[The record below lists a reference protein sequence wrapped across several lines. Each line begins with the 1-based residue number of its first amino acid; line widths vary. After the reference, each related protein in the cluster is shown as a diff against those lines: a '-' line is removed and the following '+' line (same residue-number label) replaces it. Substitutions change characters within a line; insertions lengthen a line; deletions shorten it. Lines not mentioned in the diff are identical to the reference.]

1 MVDKPEKVFQRVSS
15 LSFCQHLSLI
25 WFVLWLQWGTDGA
38 VVHLYVSPSGS
49 DSNTGL
55 QSSTPVKSLQHAV
68 DLLQSKDIQGNT
80 IFVELMQGYYDLTS
94 TLTFAHAING
104 TAVFRAFQGQE
115 VHLTGGRHIL
125 SDHFKHVTDTKVQQR
140 LHEVV
145 RTKVLE
151 LDLTAVG
158 ITNLGSLTTYG
169 IRRSTW
175 TAPLELFINGKPLRL
190 AQWPNEKFI
199 NILSVPD
206 GEKGR
211 RFTYNAGGRDVAWTQ
226 ETEPW
231 VYGWWYWSWADESLP
246 VAHVDAHNHTIT
258 LAQDSQFGVH
268 VGHYIPGFPTG
279 GSQQG
284 GYFQVINMLSE
295 LDEPGEYYIDR
306 TSKKLYLW
314 PNTPLQTLTS
324 SDIVYVSMLSRC
336 IRIESVAQK
345 LNFEDFTVENCRQHG
360 VSIASGHDI
369 TFKNME
375 IKNTGS
381 YAINCEGDC
390 RRVSVLA
397 SEIHDTCGGVLIKGG
412 DPKTLTSSE
421 VLLQDNHVWDFSRT
435 AAIPCNAFEIGG
447 IHVTVSHNYIHHGQY
462 TGILWTGNDH
472 VIEYNHVHHMCWNS
486 SDCGAIH
493 STLDWTW
500 RGNIIRKNHIHHTLR
515 YFPGADVRGIMLDDE
530 YSSVLIEGN
539 VFYDNEVHANIGG
552 GRDNIIRQN
561 VMYNA
566 TKSSI
571 QVDGRGLGSTGHGV
585 YLTQKLQRS
594 FFNTTLWKSRYPELA
609 AILLKHPS
617 APEGNQIYDNI
628 FYNPRGIE
636 RIHYSGSNLERKDY
650 FDVHNNFRA
659 YSPGDFWSPKDADFR
674 LRCNAVQW
682 ADEEQFPS
690 PVSVDDVG
698 PQVPT
703 GPNYLRARRHPASAR
718 TTAVPVACD
727 SSTVVPATTAPRG
740 SYMPDGSSPNTLYP
754 NIPKEGCW
762 FVVDHCPKAPAAE
775 GTHKDDIGTQAG
787 TEEGCLARAAQQWRY
802 CGSSPTG
809 QVVAVYGPTG
819 AMTVAGDGCF
829 SAEYGCR
836 TQNPGFHRDTWAEQ
850 HQNASHDEA
859 ACLARAAAQWTFC
872 GSHADRPITSI
883 YRPTGHFRTAGA
895 GCWIKILSC
904 PADHTLQ
911 GYFYDAWGAT
921 NLATDHDRD
930 ECLDRADRFWKQCGS
945 HDNAPVTA
953 FYRPSGASRT
963 VP

>member
-1 MVDKPEKVFQRVSS
+1 MYFSVFQRVSS
-15 LSFCQHLSLI
+15 LSFCQQLSVI
-25 WFVLWLQWGTDGA
+25 WFVLWSQWGTEGA

-49 DSNTGL
+49 DSNTGYFAIL
-55 QSSTPVKSLQHAV
+55 HTSKKSSTCV
-68 DLLQSKDIQGNT
+68 DLLQSKDIQGNSEYKN
-80 IFVELMQGYYDLTS
+80 F
-94 TLTFAHAING
+94 F
-104 TAVFRAFQGQE
+104 
-115 VHLTGGRHIL
+115 TGGRHIL

-140 LHEVV
+140 LHEVA

-151 LDLTAVG
+151 LDLMAVG

-169 IRRSTW
+169 FGHTTW

-190 AQWPNEKFI
+190 AQWPNEVYLTHL
-199 NILSVPD
+199 NSSTSYPCLM
-206 GEKGR
+206 ERKGR

-231 VYGWWYWSWADESLP
+231 VYG
-246 VAHVDAHNHTIT
+246 
-258 LAQDSQFGVH
+258 
-268 VGHYIPGFPTG
+268 HYNPGFPTG

-306 TSKKLYLW
+306 TNKKLYLW

-324 SDIVYVSMLSRC
+324 SDIVYVSILSRC

-360 VSIASGHDI
+360 VSIANGHDI

-421 VLLQDNHVWDFSRT
+421 VLLQDNHVWDFSRIG
-435 AAIPCNAFEIGG
+435 AVPCKAFEIGG
-447 IHVTVSHNYIHHGQY
+447 VHVTVSHNYIHHGQY
-462 TGILWTGNDH
+462 TGIWWTGNDH

-493 STLDWTW
+493 SGRDWTW

-566 TKSSI
+566 AKYSI
-571 QVDGRGLGSTGHGV
+571 QVDGRGLGSSGHGV
-585 YLTQKLQRS
+585 YLTQKLQHS
-594 FFNTTLWKSRYPELA
+594 LFNTTLWKTRYPELA
-609 AILLKHPS
+609 AILQKHPT

-628 FYNPRGIE
+628 FYNRPGIQ
-636 RIHYSGSNLERKDY
+636 RIHYVGSNLERKDY
-650 FDVHNNFRA
+650 YDVHNNFRA

-690 PVSVDDVG
+690 PVSVEDVG

-703 GPNYLRARRHPASAR
+703 GPNYLRAHRHPASAR

-727 SSTVVPATTAPRG
+727 SSTVAPATTAPRG

-762 FVVDHCPKAPAAE
+762 FVVDHCPKATAAE

-802 CGSSPTG
+802 CGSSATG

-829 SAEYGCR
+829 IAEYGCQ

-850 HQNASHDEA
+850 HQNASHNEA
-859 ACLARAAAQWTFC
+859 ACLARAAAQWASC
-872 GSHADRPITSI
+872 SSHADRPITSI

-895 GCWIKILSC
+895 GCWIKIPSC

-921 NLATDHDRD
+921 NLATG
-930 ECLDRADRFWKQCGS
+930 Q
-945 HDNAPVTA
+945 
-953 FYRPSGASRT
+953 
-963 VP
+963 